1 MTPNLIPERRIDK
14 NGKVVTRHVRA
25 QEHATERRDFPAPSF
40 SQPATDALILK
51 FVETL
56 PEYGMDSVKAGAILR
71 ELDNYSNS
79 LLSDVIDSYLCCS
92 KDERAV
98 WRVALNSGRP
108 DGGVNERHYRRMIE
122 MVQLSVALFPN
133 APPGYRSHKAL
144 IAAEKAEEMTGRS
157 PGEPD
162 YDYAKAWA
170 IIREVEKLE
179 PTGFVD
185 RDDDVNFI
193 GSNLD
198 EVMPL
203 IPELL
208 KRKTASPGVIRELLG
223 ARVPAIRD
231 GVL

>member
-1 MTPNLIPERRIDK
+1 MAPNLVPERHIDK
-14 NGKVVTRHVRA
+14 NGKAVTRHVRA
-25 QEHATERRDFPAPSF
+25 QDHTAARRDIPAPSPAP
-40 SQPATDALILK
+40 SATDALIQK

-56 PEYGMDSVKAGAILR
+56 PEYGMESDKANDLLR
-71 ELDNYSNS
+71 ELDTFSHE
-79 LLSDVIDSYLCCS
+79 LFSDVLDSYLGCS

-108 DGGVNERHYRRMIE
+108 TGDFDESHYRRMIE
-122 MVQLSVALFPN
+122 MVQLSVALFPD

-208 KRKTASPGVIRELLG
+208 KRKTASPGVIRELLD